1 MNRATDIVIE
11 VLLQFLSPT
20 NAIGDTEYDKKA
32 YRNLKNICDIHD
44 YCYDLIRENAELKG
58 NEYSIEQS
66 REYAISHLKTSIEN
80 MTDLL
85 KELEGEVTT

>member
-20 NAIGDTEYDKKA
+20 IAIGSTEYDKKA
-32 YRNLKNICDIHD
+32 YRNLQDICDIHD
-44 YCYDLIRENAELKG
+44 YCYDLIRENAELEG
-58 NEYSIEQS
+58 SEYSIKQS
-66 REYAISHLKTSIEN
+66 REYAITHLKTSIEN

-85 KELEGEVTT
+85 KELEGR